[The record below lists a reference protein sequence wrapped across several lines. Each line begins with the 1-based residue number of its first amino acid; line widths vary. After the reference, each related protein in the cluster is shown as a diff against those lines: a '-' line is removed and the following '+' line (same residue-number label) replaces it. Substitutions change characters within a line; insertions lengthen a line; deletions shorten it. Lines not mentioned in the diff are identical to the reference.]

1 MNTPTKSLVIVGLII
16 AIFGGGGLAAY
27 QLFFKKAG
35 LRKGDN
41 GQAVVTPTPDQ
52 GVPLFDQAKQ
62 QLAKGDVGQAKTTLA
77 TLIQTFPAS
86 NKVEDAQKSLGDLNI
101 RQFFSSEP
109 GPDKTE
115 YTVVRGDSIAK
126 IARKTKSPEELIFK
140 ANGLDSLTIQP
151 GQKFIIPTGQFSLV
165 INTKAQDVALLN
177 HDAFF
182 KRYKPVEVKL
192 PPRLRTGQFK
202 VSEKVAWFSGGRV
215 AFGDKN
221 YLGSSRW
228 IVVNESGVTLYSET
242 NPQAPNVQ
250 PPNTG
255 IILAPEDME
264 ELFALVGR
272 DTPVIVQ

>member
-1 MNTPTKSLVIVGLII
+1 MNTPTKSLVIIGLII
-16 AIFGGGGLAAY
+16 AIFGGGGFAAY
-27 QLFFKKAG
+27 ELFFKKPG
-35 LRKGDN
+35 PRKGDN

-62 QLAKGDVGQAKTTLA
+62 QLAKGDVGQARTTLV

-86 NKVEDAQKSLGDLNI
+86 NKVQDAQKSLGDLNI

-126 IARKTKSPEELIFK
+126 IARKTKAPEELIFK
-140 ANGLDSLTIQP
+140 ANGLDNLTIQP

-165 INTKAQDVALLN
+165 INTKAQDVTLLN

-202 VSEKVAWFSGGRV
+202 VLEKVAWFSGGRV

-242 NPQAPNVQ
+242 NPQTPNVQ

-272 DTPVIVQ
+272 DTPVIIQ

>member
-1 MNTPTKSLVIVGLII
+1 MNTPTKSLVVIGLIL
-16 AIFGGGGLAAY
+16 AIFGGGGFAAY
-27 QLFFKKAG
+27 ELFFKKGG

-62 QLAKGDVGQAKTTLA
+62 QLAKGDVGQARTTLV

-86 NKVEDAQKSLGDLNI
+86 SKVEDAQKSLGDLNI

-126 IARKTKSPEELIFK
+126 IARKTKAPEELIFK
-140 ANGLDSLTIQP
+140 ANGLDNLTIQP

-165 INTKAQDVALLN
+165 INSKAQDVTLLN

-182 KRYKPVEVKL
+182 RRYKPVEVKL

-255 IILAPEDME
+255 IVLAPEDME

-272 DTPVIVQ
+272 DTPVTVQ